1 MASVQGPS
9 SSHLR
14 LFVDR
19 QSNKVVV
26 AEASGDFIDAL
37 LSFLT
42 LPLGTIIRLLSN
54 KQTHRSSAYVG
65 CINNLYQSVQNFDT
79 EVFWNGI
86 CKKMLLCPR
95 NPCEKLCQKLRF
107 NVDDT
112 EPTKYLMCGSCR
124 QGSDKWLSTFSGVGC
139 SCGKLMDQGTKV
151 VEEEDNNPK
160 GGVFVRGESMYLIFD
175 DLTVLQNSACNTI
188 HQLVQLGYSDFT
200 KLTEI
205 SPTVGLNQI
214 IELLRRALVSTSP
227 LTDVFLTPEAARSKP
242 MSSFTPR
249 PASQNVKKTQSSCN
263 LKITV
268 SKSKNKIL
276 FAEADE
282 DFADFLFGFLTMPLG
297 STLKLLDGN
306 VNLGSMHGLYKSV
319 KALNP
324 SWFGRYRY
332 PHSPFSPLL
341 DLKVASQYGCKK
353 QRLDV
358 HEEESPCYYYGIGIG
373 RNNATYGSHNE
384 VISNDRG
391 KIKNASKVELFDPR
405 CADGRKEAVGFVRR
419 PALLAVTDDLQ
430 LKSLASTSS
439 ISFLQKL
446 KVPLND
452 LEQHEVTIHKT
463 EALNLLGA
471 SLTSKAALTN
481 GLFYLVKKQ
490 KEEPTI

>member
-14 LFVDR
+14 LFVDKKT
-19 QSNKVVV
+19 NKVVV
-26 AEASGDFIDAL
+26 GEASADFIDAL

-54 KQTHRSSAYVG
+54 KPTHRSSAEVG

-86 CKKMLLCPR
+86 CKTMLLCPR

-112 EPTKYLMCGSCR
+112 EPTKYFMCGSCR
-124 QGSDKWLSTFSGVGC
+124 QGSDEWLSAFSGVSC
-139 SCGKLMDQGTKV
+139 SCGKLMDQEMKV
-151 VEEEDNNPK
+151 VEEEDDNPK

-188 HQLVQLGYSDFT
+188 HQLVQLGYSDVT
-200 KLTEI
+200 KLTEM
-205 SPTVGLNQI
+205 SPKVGSKQI
-214 IELLRRALVSTSP
+214 MDLLRRALVSTST
-227 LTDVFLTPEAARSKP
+227 LTDVFLNREAAGSQP
-242 MSSFTPR
+242 VSSFTPR
-249 PASQNVKKTQSSCN
+249 LASQNVKKTQSSFN

-276 FAEADE
+276 FAEAEE
-282 DFADFLFGFLTMPLG
+282 DFADFLFSFLTMPLG

-306 VNLGSMHGLYKSV
+306 VNLGSMHNLYKSV
-319 KALNP
+319 KGMNP
-324 SWFGRYRY
+324 SWFGRYRS

-358 HEEESPCYYYGIGIG
+358 HEEESPCYYYGTGFY
-373 RNNATYGSHNE
+373 RNNAIYASHNG
-384 VISNDRG
+384 VISNDWE
-391 KIKNASKVELFDPR
+391 KIRNASKVELFDPR
-405 CADGRKEAVGFVRR
+405 SADGRKEAVGYVRR
-419 PALLAVTDDLQ
+419 PALLAVMDDLQ
-430 LKSLASTSS
+430 LTPLTSTSS

-452 LEQHEVTIHKT
+452 LEEHKVTIHKT